1 MHLLWL
7 RIDCALTVAAEL
19 TVCLLWRAGLRVCEA
34 ARGER
39 LRRCRHRQAARHL
52 PPAALRPGARA
63 HAAASAAAAAAAAAA
78 PRSPPGASIATAG
91 LAAALEAAAAAA
103 AAPTATDAP
112 PCNTRADAAGAI
124 AATLA
129 G

>member
-1 MHLLWL
+1 MREDLNM
-7 RIDCALTVAAEL
+7 AAEL
-19 TVCLLWRAGLRVCEA
+19 TVHLLWRAGLRVCEA
-34 ARGER
+34 TRGER

-63 HAAASAAAAAAAAAA
+63 HAAASTAAAAATAAA
-78 PRSPPGASIATAG
+78 PRGPPGAAAATATAG
-91 LAAALEAAAAAA
+91 LAAALAAAA

-112 PCNTRADAAGAI
+112 PCNTRADADDAGAT

>member
-1 MHLLWL
+1 MRLLWL

-19 TVCLLWRAGLRVCEA
+19 TVYLLWRAGLRVCEA

-91 LAAALEAAAAAA
+91 LAALEAAAAAA